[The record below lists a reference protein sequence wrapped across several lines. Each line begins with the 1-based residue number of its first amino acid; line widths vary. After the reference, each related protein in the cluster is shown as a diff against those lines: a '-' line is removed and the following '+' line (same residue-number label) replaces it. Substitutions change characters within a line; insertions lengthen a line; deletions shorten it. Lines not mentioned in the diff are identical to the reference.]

1 MPVVDD
7 GELVG
12 IITSKDL
19 MRVYINFKKNV
30 PEKYQ
35 KAQIKEILV
44 EDIMSKNAKFVTKDM
59 SISEVTRI
67 MVETGYNGLP
77 VVENNEVV
85 GIITQTD
92 IVRLIG
98 RLES

>member
-1 MPVVDD
+1 
-7 GELVG
+7 
-12 IITSKDL
+12 
-19 MRVYINFKKNV
+19 
-30 PEKYQ
+30 
-35 KAQIKEILV
+35 
-44 EDIMSKNAKFVTKDM
+44 M